1 METAVNTLKAAMT
14 SAPVLMI
21 ADHNKKFVVKTD
33 GSQTVVGAVLEQHDE
48 DGHLHPL
55 AYMSMKLRPEQRHYE
70 VA

>member
-21 ADHNKKFVVKTD
+21 ADPNKKFVVKTD

-55 AYMSMKLRPEQRHYE
+55 AYM
-70 VA
+70 